1 MYLLL
6 HLVSIQY
13 YSWRIFNIS
22 LGSLLLLAPIFKY
35 VFSAVLNFMY
45 KFLCN
50 VQEVIAQTRDK
61 EAASMTEVSWRGRT
75 VPVKNEKVRSFILH
89 AQQSAR
95 ELDRAETLDSKLT
108 LYDDLLMECKDA
120 LQAIKDELKV
130 DTVSSD
136 FLLLKFLI
144 PNTQVLDWYE
154 TAVALYT
161 CVKLVEFK
169 QCVSQSEKLFP
180 LMSSFYFL
188 SDKIV
193 SAVVWFWKK
202 IQINRQ
208 KFTRKTTVL
217 TEPPYCVLI
226 KSLTDSC
233 CAYLKRIYPVPV
245 AG

>member
-1 MYLLL
+1 
-6 HLVSIQY
+6 
-13 YSWRIFNIS
+13 
-22 LGSLLLLAPIFKY
+22 
-35 VFSAVLNFMY
+35 MY

-144 PNTQVLDWYE
+144 PNTQVLDLYE

-161 CVKLVEFK
+161 CVKLVKFK
-169 QCVSQSEKLFP
+169 QCASQSEKTFSTDEFLLF
-180 LMSSFYFL
+180 S
-188 SDKIV
+188 V
-193 SAVVWFWKK
+193 
-202 IQINRQ
+202 
-208 KFTRKTTVL
+208 
-217 TEPPYCVLI
+217 
-226 KSLTDSC
+226 
-233 CAYLKRIYPVPV
+233 
-245 AG
+245 

>member
-1 MYLLL
+1 MCFSSFCEINYSCDPPLILNWQLLLHLSAVTYHKRDHYYFVTYMYMYLLL

-13 YSWRIFNIS
+13 YSWRIFYIS
-22 LGSLLLLAPIFKY
+22 LGSLLHLAPIFKY
-35 VFSAVLNFMY
+35 VFSAELNFMY

-144 PNTQVLDWYE
+144 PNTQVLDLYE

-161 CVKLVEFK
+161 CVKLVKFK
-169 QCVSQSEKLFP
+169 QCVSQSEKTFSTDEFLLF
-180 LMSSFYFL
+180 S
-188 SDKIV
+188 V
-193 SAVVWFWKK
+193 
-202 IQINRQ
+202 
-208 KFTRKTTVL
+208 
-217 TEPPYCVLI
+217 
-226 KSLTDSC
+226 
-233 CAYLKRIYPVPV
+233 
-245 AG
+245 